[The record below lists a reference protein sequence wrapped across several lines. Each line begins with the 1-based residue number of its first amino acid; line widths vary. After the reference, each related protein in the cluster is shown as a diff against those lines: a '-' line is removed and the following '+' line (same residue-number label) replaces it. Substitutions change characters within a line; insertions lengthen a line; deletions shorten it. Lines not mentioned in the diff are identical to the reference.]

1 MFPSI
6 HDESQYRISTI
17 RYIPTVTHLFTQIPE
32 IHLCCTSPIS
42 HTSSLIYDLPF
53 IHPLIPLR
61 PRRHH
66 TYTAMQQYDRP
77 ILPISYPPPVILPIS
92 YLSSSVYD
100 LSFIHISPRHIPIYP
115 SYHIPLCDTY
125 HHPPSLLHHTLS
137 DIRLCGMTG
146 DTRIPL
152 NISPHISF
160 RRILYVLFIHS
171 LRSRGYSML
180 HPPYPPTLSP
190 HTSSPD

>member
-1 MFPSI
+1 MLHS
-6 HDESQYRISTI
+6 
-17 RYIPTVTHLFTQIPE
+17 
-32 IHLCCTSPIS
+32 SPIS

-137 DIRLCGMTG
+137 DIRLCGMTE
-146 DTRIPL
+146 DTRIPH
-152 NISPHISF
+152 NISSPHIIPKNPLCPLHTLTPIPE
-160 RRILYVLFIHS
+160 ILCAAPLIS
-171 LRSRGYSML
+171 
-180 HPPYPPTLSP
+180 YPPP
-190 HTSSPD
+190 